1 MTRREQTLLTLAV
14 VLALLVLFY
23 VYGYQPK
30 QRAYQELAGRLV
42 AKQEQIARMRISI
55 AQASRLEREYKEL
68 QGFIARMEARL
79 PTGKDIPALLVAL
92 EELTRR
98 TGVDLGAVRT
108 GQLQPASAPQQG
120 AGGQKSPAQG
130 ELRYSRMPLEIT
142 LYGSYSQIGVF
153 LRELQDF
160 PRLIAISRITIAP
173 RTLPTLAVNLSGE
186 TFVLEGGPGRS
197 PQGAEGGR

>member
-98 TGVDLGAVRT
+98 TGVDLGACLLYT
-108 GQLQPASAPQQG
+108 
-120 AGGQKSPAQG
+120 SP
-130 ELRYSRMPLEIT
+130 S
-142 LYGSYSQIGVF
+142 
-153 LRELQDF
+153 
-160 PRLIAISRITIAP
+160 PRDS
-173 RTLPTLAVNLSGE
+173 
-186 TFVLEGGPGRS
+186 
-197 PQGAEGGR
+197 